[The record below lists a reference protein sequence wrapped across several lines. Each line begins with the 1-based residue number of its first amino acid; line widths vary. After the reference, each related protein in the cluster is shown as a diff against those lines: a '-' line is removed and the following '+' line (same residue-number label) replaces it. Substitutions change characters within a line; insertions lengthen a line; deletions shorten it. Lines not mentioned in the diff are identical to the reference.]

1 MMDRSRRVLPALLPF
16 VLLACAPA
24 PSVIPR
30 VETAAAVP
38 AAPAGIDA
46 ARYHVLMV
54 SGGGAPSIN
63 YSSHLVHL
71 QRLRALLLASGIK
84 PEQINVL
91 SSDGA
96 DPAPDLAQR
105 DAPPEADFWLLE
117 NTRVGQHLDTSV
129 ELVSS
134 AIPGVTLA
142 PATKTS
148 VGKWFDAQG
157 RSLRAGDVL
166 LLYVTDHGTRQS
178 NDPLD
183 NRITLWGKDKDASL
197 SVRELSTALGA
208 LDPGVRVVTL
218 MSQCFS
224 GGFGRLAWSA
234 QRDGEPA
241 GNVCGYFSSTADR
254 PAYGCFAENRG
265 KDAVGH
271 SFHFMQ
277 ALAESG
283 RLSDAHAAVLTTD
296 RSPDVPLRTS
306 DLYLEDLIE
315 KAAKAGGESVPVLVD
330 GLLKTA
336 LHEPLAWEPELRLL
350 DRIAHAFGSY
360 APRSLGDLAEQA
372 SKLPALEEQLD
383 TFQKAWDTALADA
396 EASNLDRF
404 VDARPVWLPRL
415 GESVLAALDA
425 PSKSHVRGEL
435 LADLGAF
442 TRADVPAS
450 ARLDALRAHRDS
462 TGDLSYRMEVRLG
475 ALLRMRAVLIDI
487 AGKSWLAAH
496 GTPAQQRAHASLLAC
511 EDLALPKPRKTAG
524 ERVAEAEPYPS
535 LDKDLELAHRIL
547 PGWMGVSFQPLA
559 PEQRQKKNLPDGA
572 SLVTAVFP
580 DSPAKTAGFTIGDIV
595 LGPPG
600 QPFTAKNQ
608 LRTFTMLSAIDTPAP
623 LDVLRGEAHLTLS
636 LVPKPFPMKWP
647 ELPGPAA
654 VGAVAPAIDV
664 TPYRGAVKANL
675 AKGSAHLLY
684 FWATWCGPC
693 KAALP
698 EVLAF
703 EKERR
708 IPVVAITDEPAET
721 LDTFFKSHPIPFPKA
736 IAVDELRRSFATH
749 GVNGTPTFVLVD
761 DKGVV
766 RGYQTGY
773 LAAKGLDLPSW
784 SWAGRTAVGKR

>member
-1 MMDRSRRVLPALLPF
+1 MDRSRRTLAALVPC
-16 VLLACAPA
+16 VLLGCGAPA
-24 PSVIPR
+24 PVSR
-30 VETAAAVP
+30 ATETAASVP
-38 AAPAGIDA
+38 AAPAALDA

-54 SGGGAPSIN
+54 SGGGMPQIN

-71 QRLRALLLASGIK
+71 QRLRDLLLASGIR
-84 PEQINVL
+84 PEQIDIL

-105 DAPPEADFWLLE
+105 DAPPEADFWLLQS
-117 NTRVGQHLDTSV
+117 TRVGQRLDTPV

-134 AIPGVTLA
+134 AIAGVTLA

-148 VGKWFDAQG
+148 VGRWFDAEG
-157 RSLRAGDVL
+157 RKLEGGDVL

-178 NDPLD
+178 DDPLD
-183 NRITLWGKDKDASL
+183 NRITLWGKDKEASL

-208 LDPGVRVVTL
+208 LDPGVRVVAL

-224 GGFGRLAWSA
+224 GGFGKLAWST

-271 SFHFMQ
+271 SYHFTQ

-283 RLSDAHAAVLTTD
+283 RMSDAHAAVLTSD

-315 KAAKAGGESVPVLVD
+315 KAAKAEGMRTPAFADS
-330 GLLKTA
+330 LLKTA
-336 LHEPLAWEPELRLL
+336 LHDPAAWEPEIRLL

-360 APRSLGDLAEQA
+360 GPRSLADLAEQA
-372 SKLPALEEQLD
+372 SKLPELGNQLE

-396 EASNLDRF
+396 EVANLDHF
-404 VDARPVWLPRL
+404 IDARPAWLARL
-415 GESVLAALDA
+415 GDPALVGLDA
-425 PSKSHVRGEL
+425 PSKSHLRGEL
-435 LADLGAF
+435 LRDLGPF
-442 TRADVPAS
+442 TRADAAGS
-450 ARLDALRAHRDS
+450 ARLDALRQRSAS
-462 TGDLSYRMEVRLG
+462 TEELGYRMEVRLG
-475 ALLRMRAVLIDI
+475 ALLRMRSVLLDI
-487 AGKSWLAAH
+487 AGKSWLATR
-496 GTPAQQRAHASLLAC
+496 GTPAQQRAYASLVAC
-511 EDLALPKPRKTAG
+511 EDLALPKPIKAPG
-524 ERVAEAEPYPS
+524 ERVAEADPYPS

-547 PGWMGVSFQPLA
+547 PGWMGVTFQALA
-559 PEQRQKKNLPDGA
+559 PDQRQKKALPDGA

-580 DSPAKTAGFTIGDIV
+580 DSPARAAGFTVGDVV

-600 QPFTAKNQ
+600 QPFTARNQ
-608 LRTFTMLSAIDTPAP
+608 LRAFTMLSAIDMPAP
-623 LDVLRGEAHLTLS
+623 LDVLRGEAHVTLS

-654 VGAVAPAIDV
+654 VGAAAPAIDV

-675 AKGSAHLLY
+675 ARGSAHLLY

-703 EKERR
+703 EKERK
-708 IPVVAITDEPAET
+708 IPVVAITDEPTET
-721 LDTFFKSHPIPFPKA
+721 LDAFFKTHPIPFPKA
-736 IAVDELRRSFATH
+736 IAVDELRKSFATH

-784 SWAGRTAVGKR
+784 TWAGRAAVSRP

>member
-1 MMDRSRRVLPALLPF
+1 MDLSRRMLAALLPCA
-16 VLLACAPA
+16 LLGCGA
-24 PSVIPR
+24 PSPIPR
-30 VETAAAVP
+30 ATETAAAIPP
-38 AAPAGIDA
+38 ASPAVDA

-54 SGGGAPSIN
+54 SGGGVPQIN

-71 QRLRALLLASGIK
+71 ERLRDLLLASGIR

-105 DAPPEADFWLLE
+105 DAPPEADFWLLQS
-117 NTRVGQHLDTSV
+117 TRVGQRLDTPI

-134 AIPGVTLA
+134 AIPGVTLV

-148 VGKWFDAQG
+148 VGKWFDAEG
-157 RSLRAGDVL
+157 RRLRAGDVL

-183 NRITLWGKDKDASL
+183 NRITLWGKDASL
-197 SVRELSTALGA
+197 SVRELGAALGA

-224 GGFGRLAWSA
+224 GGFGTLAWSA

-271 SFHFMQ
+271 SYHFTQ

-283 RLSDAHAAVLTTD
+283 RMPLAHAAVLTTD

-315 KAAKAGGESVPVLVD
+315 KAAKAEGTTTPAFAD

-336 LHEPLAWEPELRLL
+336 LRDPRAWEPEIRLL

-360 APRSLGDLAEQA
+360 GPRSLGDLAEQA
-372 SKLPALEEQLD
+372 AKLPEIGNQLD

-396 EASNLDRF
+396 EAANLDRF
-404 VDARPVWLPRL
+404 IDARPAWQARL
-415 GESVLAALDA
+415 GDPVLVALDQ

-435 LADLGAF
+435 LAALGPF
-442 TRADVPAS
+442 TRADAAVT
-450 ARLDALRAHRDS
+450 ARLESLRQRGES
-462 TGDLSYRMEVRLG
+462 TEELSYRMEVRLG
-475 ALLRMRAVLIDI
+475 ALLRMRSVLLDI

-496 GTPAQQRAHASLLAC
+496 GTPAQQRAYAALLAC
-511 EDLALPKPRKTAG
+511 EDLALPKAAKAAG
-524 ERVAEAEPYPS
+524 DHVAEDAPYPS

-547 PGWMGVSFQPLA
+547 PGWMGVSFQPLT
-559 PEQRQKKNLPDGA
+559 PEQRQKKSLPDGA

-600 QPFTAKNQ
+600 QPFTARNQ
-608 LRTFTMLSAIDTPAP
+608 LRAFTMLSAIDTPAP
-623 LDVLRGEAHLTLS
+623 LDVLRGEARVTLTLT
-636 LVPKPFPMKWP
+636 PKPFPMKWP

-654 VGAVAPAIDV
+654 IGALAPAVDV

-693 KAALP
+693 KAAVP

-703 EKERR
+703 EKERK
-708 IPVVAITDEPAET
+708 IPVIAITDEPSEQ
-721 LDTFFKSHPIPFPKA
+721 LDTFFKAHPIPFPKA
-736 IAVDELRRSFATH
+736 IAVDELRKSFAAH

-761 DKGVV
+761 DKGMV

-773 LAAKGLDLPSW
+773 LATKGLDLPSW
-784 SWAGRTAVGKR
+784 SWAGRTAIGKR

>member
-1 MMDRSRRVLPALLPF
+1 MDRSRRVLPALLPL
-16 VLLACAPA
+16 VLLACSA
-24 PSVIPR
+24 PSSLTPHAT
-30 VETAAAVP
+30 ETAAAVP
-38 AAPAGIDA
+38 AAPAALDP
-46 ARYHVLMV
+46 ARYHVLML
-54 SGGGAPSIN
+54 SGGGVPQIN

-84 PEQINVL
+84 PEQVHVL

-148 VGKWFDAQG
+148 LGKWFDAEG
-157 RSLRAGDVL
+157 RRLRAGDVL

-178 NDPLD
+178 DDPLD

-224 GGFGRLAWSA
+224 GGFGRLAWSTP
-234 QRDGEPA
+234 RDGEPA

-277 ALAESG
+277 ALAETG

-306 DLYLEDLIE
+306 DLYLESLIE
-315 KAAKAGGESVPVLVD
+315 KAAKADGSGVPAFVD
-330 GLLKTA
+330 GVLKTA
-336 LHEPLAWEPELRLL
+336 LREPQAWEPELRLI

-360 APRSLGDLAEQA
+360 GPRSLGDLAEQA
-372 SKLPALEEQLD
+372 SKLPELEEQLD
-383 TFQKAWDTALADA
+383 TFHKAWDTALADA
-396 EASNLDRF
+396 EAANLERF
-404 VDARPVWLPRL
+404 VDARPVWLARL
-415 GESVLAALDA
+415 GEPVLAALDQ
-425 PSKSHVRGEL
+425 PSKGHVRGEL
-435 LADLGAF
+435 LADLGPF
-442 TRADVPAS
+442 TRADAAGS
-450 ARLDALRAHRDS
+450 ARLEALRQHRDS
-462 TGDLSYRMEVRLG
+462 TEELSYRMEVRLG

-511 EDLALPKPRKTAG
+511 EDLSLPRPISPPR
-524 ERVAEAEPYPS
+524 EHVAEAEPYPS

-547 PGWMGVSFQPLA
+547 PGWMGVSFQPLT
-559 PEQRQKKNLPDGA
+559 PEQRQKKSLSDGA
-572 SLVTAVFP
+572 SQVVAVFP
-580 DSPAKTAGFTIGDIV
+580 GSPAKAAGFTVGDIV

-608 LRTFTMLSAIDTPAP
+608 LRAFTMLSAIDTPAP
-623 LDVLRGEAHLTLS
+623 LDVLRGEAHVTLS
-636 LVPKPFPMKWP
+636 LIPKPFPMKWP

-654 VGAVAPAIDV
+654 VGVVAPAVEV

-675 AKGSAHLLY
+675 AKGTAHLLY

-703 EKERR
+703 EKERK
-708 IPVVAITDEPAET
+708 IPIVAITDEPSEQ
-721 LDTFFKSHPIPFPKA
+721 LDAFFKAHPIPFPRAVA
-736 IAVDELRRSFATH
+736 IDELRRSFATH
-749 GVNGTPTFVLVD
+749 GVSGTPTFVLVD
-761 DKGVV
+761 EKGVV

-773 LAAKGLDLPSW
+773 LAGRGLELPSW
-784 SWAGRTAVGKR
+784 SWAGRTAVGKP

>member
-1 MMDRSRRVLPALLPF
+1 MLPA
-16 VLLACAPA
+16 VLATAILGCGAPLATRAP
-24 PSVIPR
+24 
-30 VETAAAVP
+30 ETATSVP
-38 AAPAGIDA
+38 AAPSALDP
-46 ARYHVLMV
+46 ARYHVLML
-54 SGGGAPSIN
+54 SGGGVPSIN
-63 YSSHLVHL
+63 YNSHLVHL
-71 QRLRALLLASGIK
+71 ERLRELLLTSGVR
-84 PEQINVL
+84 PEQIAVL

-105 DAPPEADFWLLE
+105 DVPPEADFWLLQS
-117 NTRVGQHLDTSV
+117 TRVGPHLDTPV

-148 VGKWFDAQG
+148 LGRWFDTQG
-157 RSLRAGDVL
+157 HRLRAGDVL

-178 NDPLD
+178 DDPLD
-183 NRITLWGKDKDASL
+183 NRITLWGKTESL
-197 SVRELSTALGA
+197 SVRELKAQLAT

-234 QRDGEPA
+234 SRDGEPA

-271 SFHFMQ
+271 SFHFTQ
-277 ALAESG
+277 ALAGSG
-283 RLSDAHAAVLTTD
+283 RLTEAHSAVLTTD

-315 KAAKAGGESVPVLVD
+315 KAAAAEGSSVSTFADQRLRA
-330 GLLKTA
+330 A
-336 LHEPLAWEPELRLL
+336 LRSPAAWEPELRLL

-360 APRSLGDLAEQA
+360 GPRSLADLNEQA
-372 SKLPALEEQLD
+372 SRLPALSDQLD

-396 EASNLDRF
+396 EADNLDHF
-404 VDARPVWLPRL
+404 VDARPAWRTRL
-415 GESVLAALDA
+415 GEAGLGGLDQ
-425 PSKSHVRGEL
+425 PSKNRVRGEL
-435 LADLGAF
+435 LADLGPF
-442 TRADVPAS
+442 TRADAAVSGRLEDLHRRSAS
-450 ARLDALRAHRDS
+450 
-462 TGDLSYRMEVRLG
+462 TEELSYRLEVRLG
-475 ALLRMRAVLIDI
+475 ALLRMRAVLLDI
-487 AGKSWLAAH
+487 AGKSFLAEH
-496 GTPAQQRAHASLLAC
+496 GKPAQQRAYASLLAC
-511 EDLALPKPRKTAG
+511 EDLALPKVPHG
-524 ERVAEAEPYPS
+524 EAPRVAEASPYPT
-535 LDKDLELAHRIL
+535 LDKDLELAQRIL
-547 PGWMGVSFQPLA
+547 PGWMGVSFQSLT
-559 PEQRQKKNLPDGA
+559 PEQQQKKRLTSGA

-580 DSPAKTAGFTIGDIV
+580 DSPAKAAGFTVGDIV

-608 LRTFTMLSAIDTPAP
+608 LRAFTMLSIIDQAAP
-623 LDVLRGEAHLTLS
+623 LDVIRAEGRVTLT

-647 ELPGPAA
+647 ELPGPAV
-654 VGAVAPAIDV
+654 VGAVAPAV
-664 TPYRGAVKANL
+664 AVLPYRGAVKANL
-675 AKGSAHLLY
+675 ARGSAHLLY

-703 EKERR
+703 EKEKK
-708 IPVVAITDEPAET
+708 IPVVAITDEPSEQ
-721 LDTFFKSHPIPFPKA
+721 LDAFFKTHPIPFPRA
-736 IAVDELRRSFATH
+736 IAVDELRKSFASH
-749 GVNGTPTFVLVD
+749 GVSGTPTFVLVD

-784 SWAGRTAVGKR
+784 SWAGRAAVGKR

>member
-16 VLLACAPA
+16 VLLACAPS
-24 PSVIPR
+24 PIPLPT
-30 VETAAAVP
+30 ETAAAVP
-38 AAPAGIDA
+38 AAPAALDP

-54 SGGGAPSIN
+54 SGGGVPSIN

-71 QRLRALLLASGIK
+71 QRLRDLLLASGIK

-117 NTRVGQHLDTSV
+117 NTRVGQRLDTSV

-148 VGKWFDAQG
+148 IGKWFDAEG
-157 RSLRAGDVL
+157 RRLHAGDVL

-224 GGFGRLAWSA
+224 GGFARLAWSA

-271 SFHFMQ
+271 SFHFTQ

-306 DLYLEDLIE
+306 DLYLEDLLE
-315 KAAKAGGESVPVLVD
+315 KAATAEGSRVPAFAD
-330 GLLKTA
+330 GLLKAA

-360 APRSLGDLAEQA
+360 GPRSLGDLAEQA
-372 SKLPALEEQLD
+372 SKLPELEEQLE

-396 EASNLDRF
+396 EAANLDRF
-404 VDARPVWLPRL
+404 VDARPAWLPRL
-415 GESVLAALDA
+415 GEAVLAALDS
-425 PSKSHVRGEL
+425 PSKSHLRGEL
-435 LADLGAF
+435 LADLGPF
-442 TRADVPAS
+442 TRADGAGSV
-450 ARLDALRAHRDS
+450 RLDSLRQHRDA
-462 TGDLSYRMEVRLG
+462 TEELSYRMEVRLG
-475 ALLRMRAVLIDI
+475 ALLRMRSVLLDI

-496 GTPAQQRAHASLLAC
+496 GTPAQQRAYASLLAC
-511 EDLALPKPRKTAG
+511 EDLALPKPVKSAAAH
-524 ERVAEAEPYPS
+524 VAEAEPYPS

-547 PGWMGVSFQPLA
+547 PGWMGVSFQALA

-608 LRTFTMLSAIDTPAP
+608 LRAFTMLSAIDTPAM
-623 LDVLRGEAHLTLS
+623 LDILRGEAHVTLS

-654 VGAVAPAIDV
+654 VGALAPPVDV

-675 AKGSAHLLY
+675 ARGSAHLLY

-703 EKERR
+703 EKERK
-708 IPVVAITDEPAET
+708 IPVVAITDEPAAQ
-721 LDTFFKSHPIPFPKA
+721 LDAFFKTHPIPFPRA
-736 IAVDELRRSFATH
+736 IAVDELRKSFATH